1 MSENGDIE
9 KIIKNDITSKNYP
22 FHSINLKTSDTIN
35 YKSTIVPI
43 LKFLNDSPYFDALR
57 KQSFQNINEK
67 MAANDSLISQI
78 NVLLNTFSSTSSNNQ
93 KSDKLVYYN
102 ENSQLNDIIK
112 TKENLIVEQGINKI
126 NLINSDKIIKEISS
140 VLNIKNFEGTNNK
153 MKYIDPKPI
162 MPNIPFSTQVKISGL
177 CTEIPVYRL
186 EFSNPN
192 PNRGFLFINLNPL
205 SIISSLSIEES
216 DDLGSKIVEYLS
228 KGLL

>member
-153 MKYIDPKPI
+153 MKYIV
-162 MPNIPFSTQVKISGL
+162 PFILLLAFVL
-177 CTEIPVYRL
+177 MFEIRKFYRKQMAKR
-186 EFSNPN
+186 S
-192 PNRGFLFINLNPL
+192 
-205 SIISSLSIEES
+205 
-216 DDLGSKIVEYLS
+216 
-228 KGLL
+228 